1 MPRRRG
7 PSVLP
12 VAPPSR
18 LLGVVGRR
26 GRRRGRRRRCVFPLR
41 DGGAG
46 GLARRRL
53 PRRGAGHLDGLGR
66 VARRAH
72 RARLGARVQ
81 LLPHPADRALHDRR
95 ERELGRARGVPDRRR
110 DRQLGGAGRAGA
122 RDRGRAAA
130 ARGRPRRRDGAA
142 AAARQRALGV
152 AARRGA
158 AARVGAG
165 PAVGGDRARAGR
177 GRRAAAS
184 RSRCARGRP
193 SSARCWCRRG
203 CPRRRCGGCRSGS
216 CRASR
221 RCWRPG
227 STATGCSARWS
238 RRARCAAPTSS
249 RRRCCARSR
258 TTCARR

>member
-18 LLGVVGRR
+18 ILGVVGRR
-26 GRRRGRRRRCVFPLR
+26 SSSRPRRCSCSRCATAAPVVSLGVVYLVAVLVISTVWGAWLGVLTALASALAFNYFHIPPTGRFTIADSENWVALVVFLIVAVIGSSVAQVARARARPRPSSAGARPTSPPRWRGCCCAATSCRSRCPPRRSGSRRRWACRRRRSSSR
-41 DGGAG
+41 RSRATSGG
-46 GLARRRL
+46 
-53 PRRGAGHLDGLGR
+53 
-66 VARRAH
+66 
-72 RARLGARVQ
+72 
-81 LLPHPADRALHDRR
+81 
-95 ERELGRARGVPDRRR
+95 
-110 DRQLGGAGRAGA
+110 
-122 RDRGRAAA
+122 
-130 ARGRPRRRDGAA
+130 
-142 AAARQRALGV
+142 
-152 AARRGA
+152 
-158 AARVGAG
+158 
-165 PAVGGDRARAGR
+165 
-177 GRRAAAS
+177 S

-193 SSARCWCRRG
+193 SSARCSCRRG
-203 CPRRRCGGCRSGS
+203 CRRRRCGACRSAW

-238 RRARCAAPTSS
+238 RRARCAAPTWS